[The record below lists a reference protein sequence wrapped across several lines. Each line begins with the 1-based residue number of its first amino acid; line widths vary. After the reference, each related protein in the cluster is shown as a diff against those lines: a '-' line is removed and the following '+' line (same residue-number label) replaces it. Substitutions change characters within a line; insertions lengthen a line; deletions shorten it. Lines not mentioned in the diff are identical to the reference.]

1 MKIDRHN
8 YEEYFL
14 LYIDNELTV
23 DQKMQV
29 ELFVNE
35 NPDLAGELVMLE
47 QSKLVPDQA
56 IHFDKKEMLM
66 REENGSFVNMSNYGE
81 WLVLYVDNELN
92 DEERMAVEKFA
103 AIHPHV
109 QQEFVLFQQTTLEP
123 EKIVFPDKEVL
134 YRHEKVRVISMQWWR
149 VAVAAILILGVGFTL
164 YSILNNR
171 NSNPTKAVAVGNS
184 AKKNEIIGANK
195 DQNPNE
201 KSPNN
206 GVTNKAGEKPSDI
219 KDQVATVSLANSDTS
234 EEKNTKENA
243 QPKGNDTPQLAHN
256 TPAPRHGIVTPV
268 DDNQAQQ
275 PQVTNTLLAG
285 NQIRKEI
292 FKDTTVTK
300 STLNSPDVYNTPEID
315 RSVAG
320 GENKK
325 LRGFFRKTTRI
336 LVRSTAESDNKL
348 LIGGVAINVR

>member
-23 DQKMQV
+23 DQKKQV
-29 ELFVNE
+29 ELFVQE
-35 NPDLAGELVMLE
+35 NADLGEELAMLE
-47 QSKLVPDQA
+47 QSKLIPDQS
-56 IHFDKKEMLM
+56 IHFNKKETLM
-66 REENGSFVNMSNYGE
+66 KDESNSFITMSNYGE
-81 WLVLYVDNELN
+81 WLVLHVDNELS
-92 DEERMAVEKFA
+92 EGQRIAVEKFA
-103 AIHPHV
+103 ATHPHV
-109 QQEFVLFQQTTLEP
+109 QQELVLFQQTTLEP
-123 EKIVFPDKEVL
+123 EKIVFPNKETL
-134 YRHEKVRVISMQWWR
+134 YRHEKVRVITMQWWR
-149 VAVAAILILGVGFTL
+149 VAVAAILIIAAGISL

-171 NSNPTKAVAVGNS
+171 KKTNDLASGRIINTKITQPAQNTVRSIAPNTTEKTSPVIKGDQEQIVTHVPIKKAVKENSSKQDQHSNPNT
-184 AKKNEIIGANK
+184 
-195 DQNPNE
+195 
-201 KSPNN
+201 
-206 GVTNKAGEKPSDI
+206 SDI
-219 KDQVATVSLANSDTS
+219 ADN
-234 EEKNTKENA
+234 NR
-243 QPKGNDTPQLAHN
+243 
-256 TPAPRHGIVTPV
+256 PRTVTPISET
-268 DDNQAQQ
+268 QAQQ
-275 PQVTNTLLAG
+275 SQMTSTLLAS

-300 STLNSPDVYNTPEID
+300 PTLKSPDLYNTPEID